1 MMRIVVLLLGV
12 VVAGCA
18 PQVSTVGAPR
28 PEVLRD
34 VEGYAIAS
42 CLTMQVQPY
51 LKDQGDAWASV
62 IVQRTKGSLDVLI
75 GVAEQVKRE
84 TAKGNMAVIRDEIG
98 PGKDKSL
105 PVLYC
110 GEIIDEPAVRAA
122 IQKAVTELA
131 PSHDR

>member
-1 MMRIVVLLLGV
+1 M
-12 VVAGCA
+12 
-18 PQVSTVGAPR
+18 
-28 PEVLRD
+28 
-34 VEGYAIAS
+34 
-42 CLTMQVQPY
+42 
-51 LKDQGDAWASV
+51 
-62 IVQRTKGSLDVLI
+62 LI

-105 PVLYC
+105 PMLYC
-110 GEIIDEPAVRAA
+110 GEIIDEPTVRAA